1 MITGSILNTTRSPGF
16 ACAMIC
22 SCLRELANKAPNK
35 IRVRTS
41 QSLGKEVACRGRVV
55 GLDEGGVG
63 GHGAAPLLERGN
75 HSYWPHPK
83 NCRPRTRYYFCA
95 GFWLIAFIQMILQID
110 VRVAPG
116 AESAPRHG
124 LSRMPPMAASRPLV
138 GLLSLAHPA

>member
-41 QSLGKEVACRGRVV
+41 QSLGKAVACRGRVV

-63 GHGAAPLLERGN
+63 GHGAAHLLEGGN
-75 HSYWPHPK
+75 GPSWPHPK
-83 NCRPRTRYYFCA
+83 KFRPRTRHYCCA
-95 GFWLIAFIQMILQID
+95 GLWLIAFMQMTLQI
-110 VRVAPG
+110 
-116 AESAPRHG
+116 
-124 LSRMPPMAASRPLV
+124 
-138 GLLSLAHPA
+138 